1 MPHAHVDD
9 APARGS
15 RSAAVWVALALAAGV
30 AFAGFVALG
39 TWQVERRAWKL
50 DLIAQVDQRVHAAP
64 VAAPGPAQWP
74 QVNAASDAYRHVQV
88 TGRFIG
94 AADTL
99 VQASTELGA
108 GFWVLTPLRRDDGSV
123 VLVNRGFVPPEQRD
137 RAVRGVGASTD
148 AITVTGLL
156 RITEPDGGFLRRN
169 DAMANRWYSRDVP
182 AIAAARGVGPVAPY
196 FIDADAAAHPAD
208 GPVGGLTVIAFNNNH
223 AVYAVTW
230 YVLALMVVAGAVVVI
245 REELKLRRLHV
256 PDVRLEPADRRD
268 GAQR

>member
-15 RSAAVWVALALAAGV
+15 RSAATRAALALGAGV

-39 TWQVERRAWKL
+39 TWQLERRAWKL

-99 VQASTELGA
+99 VQASSELGA
-108 GFWVLTPLRRDDGSV
+108 GFWVLTPLRRDDSSV

-137 RAVRGVGASTD
+137 RATRGGYASTD

-169 DAMANRWYSRDVP
+169 DAAANRWYSRDVP
-182 AIAAARGVGPVAPY
+182 AIAAARGLGPVAPY

-208 GPVGGLTVIAFNNNH
+208 GPVGGLTVIAFHNNH

-230 YVLALMVVAGAVVVI
+230 YVLALMVAAGAVMVT
-245 REELKLRRLHV
+245 REELKLRRGGL
-256 PDVRLEPADRRD
+256 DVRLEPADRRD

>member
-15 RSAAVWVALALAAGV
+15 RSAATRAALALGAGV

-50 DLIAQVDQRVHAAP
+50 YLIAQVDQRVHAAP

-137 RAVRGVGASTD
+137 RAVRGADASTD

-156 RITEPDGGFLRRN
+156 RVTEPDGGFLRRN
-169 DAMANRWYSRDVP
+169 DAAANRWYSRDVP
-182 AIAAARGVGPVAPY
+182 AIAAARGLGPVAPY

-208 GPVGGLTVIAFNNNH
+208 GPVGGLTVIAFHNNH

-230 YVLALMVVAGAVVVI
+230 YVLALMVAAGAVMVI
-245 REELKLRRLHV
+245 REELKLRRGGL
-256 PDVRLEPADRRD
+256 DVRLEPADRRD

>member
-1 MPHAHVDD
+1 MPH

-15 RSAAVWVALALAAGV
+15 RSAATRAALALAAGV
-30 AFAGFVALG
+30 AFVGFVALG
-39 TWQVERRAWKL
+39 TWQVERRGWKL

-137 RAVRGVGASTD
+137 RAVRGADASTD

-156 RITEPDGGFLRRN
+156 RVTEPDGGFLRRN

-182 AIAAARGVGPVAPY
+182 VIAAARGLGPVAPY
-196 FIDADAAAHPAD
+196 FIDADAALHPQD
-208 GPVGGLTVIAFNNNH
+208 GPVGGLTVIAFHNNH

-230 YVLALMVVAGAVVVI
+230 YVLALMVVAGAVIVI
-245 REELKLRRLHV
+245 REELKLRRGGL
-256 PDVRLEPADRRD
+256 DVRLEPADHHD